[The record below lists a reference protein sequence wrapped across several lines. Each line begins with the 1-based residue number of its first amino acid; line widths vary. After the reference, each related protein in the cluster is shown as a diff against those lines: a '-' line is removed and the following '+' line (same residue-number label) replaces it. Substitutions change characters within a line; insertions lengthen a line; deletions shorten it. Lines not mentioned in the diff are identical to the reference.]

1 VEDSLQDGLR
11 RLGLAINDAV
21 TGSEEVNAALDAIRA
36 RGTEVFLV
44 LEATICIRRGSD
56 EQALSPDDSDE
67 ASPLEISHDDLQ
79 FLRRLRISVDVEGEE
94 DA

>member
-21 TGSEEVNAALDAIRA
+21 TGSEDVNDALDAIRS

-44 LEATICIRRGSD
+44 LEATICIRRGAD
-56 EQALSPDDSDE
+56 VQELSSDDSDTQ
-67 ASPLEISHDDLQ
+67 SPLEISPDDLQ
-79 FLRRLRISVDVEGEE
+79 FLRRLRISVDLE
-94 DA
+94 DEDDV